1 MRAGTGPAGREPGGA
16 PLELPCPTVANSAG
30 GTTRAEVVPLGWHAS
45 NASATAART
54 AGAQEFAEYA
64 RGADLADPTPGVAPL
79 ELPYA
84 VEGDRVGGLTVKLMF
99 NKDARWSRALKYLLT
114 DLKWCLS
121 WAVARLDGQRPAPGG
136 GGAPGALPADDA

>member
-1 MRAGTGPAGREPGGA
+1 M
-16 PLELPCPTVANSAG
+16 
-30 GTTRAEVVPLGWHAS
+30 
-45 NASATAART
+45 
-54 AGAQEFAEYA
+54 AQEFAEYA
-64 RGADLADPTPGVAPL
+64 RGVDLADPAPGGAPL

-121 WAVARLDGQRPAPGG
+121 WVVARQDGRGASPP
-136 GGAPGALPADDA
+136 GAPIIEPNP

>member
-1 MRAGTGPAGREPGGA
+1 M
-16 PLELPCPTVANSAG
+16 
-30 GTTRAEVVPLGWHAS
+30 
-45 NASATAART
+45 
-54 AGAQEFAEYA
+54 QEFAEFA
-64 RGADLADPTPGVAPL
+64 RGADLADPAPGVAPL

-121 WAVARLDGQRPAPGG
+121 WVVARQDGRAAAPV
-136 GGAPGALPADDA
+136 GAPDP